1 MPKTAK
7 PQRALVLVLMI
18 WTANL
23 SMLASQGLE
32 EALHH
37 HEAGVPC
44 VHALLIDHWFQA
56 TGLSGVTWPASSPFL
71 NRVVPELRPL
81 VQPVPQNRG
90 NRDPPIALS

>member
-1 MPKTAK
+1 MSMTA
-7 PQRALVLVLMI
+7 PSLRALALVVMI

-23 SMLASQGLE
+23 SMLACQGLK

-56 TGLSGVTWPASSPFL
+56 TGLSAVTWPASPPFL
-71 NRVVPELRPL
+71 NRALPHSRPL
-81 VQPVPQNRG
+81 AQPAIQYRG
-90 NRDPPIALS
+90 NRDPPLALS

>member
-1 MPKTAK
+1 MSMTAMPL
-7 PQRALVLVLMI
+7 RALALVLMI

-56 TGLSGVTWPASSPFL
+56 TGLSAVTWPASSPFL
-71 NRVVPELRPL
+71 NRAVPQPRPL
-81 VQPVPQNRG
+81 IQPVSLNRG
-90 NRDPPIALS
+90 NRDPPFALS